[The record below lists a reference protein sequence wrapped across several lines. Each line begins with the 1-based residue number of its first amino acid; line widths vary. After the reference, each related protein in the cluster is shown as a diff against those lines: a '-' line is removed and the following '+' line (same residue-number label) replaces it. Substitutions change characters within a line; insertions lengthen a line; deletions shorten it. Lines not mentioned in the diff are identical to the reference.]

1 MRAVLESIWRP
12 IYTRFVAFAVYLLM
26 ITLMLPSAQQLI
38 AQEMRISLVLA
49 ERVALFTGSLYL
61 GIYLLGEI
69 TRALVFTRQYQDAVV
84 MSALLVGAMARSYTI
99 ALGLILIVSIAAEAW
114 RHLQGRAASETAA
127 TSGQ

>member
-12 IYTRFVAFAVYLLM
+12 IYTRFVACAVYLLM

-69 TRALVFTRQYQDAVV
+69 TRALVFTRQYQDAIVFG
-84 MSALLVGAMARSYTI
+84 ALLVGVVAKSYTI
-99 ALGLILIVSIAAEAW
+99 ALGLILTVSIAAEAW
-114 RHLQGRAASETAA
+114 KHLQARAASDEVA